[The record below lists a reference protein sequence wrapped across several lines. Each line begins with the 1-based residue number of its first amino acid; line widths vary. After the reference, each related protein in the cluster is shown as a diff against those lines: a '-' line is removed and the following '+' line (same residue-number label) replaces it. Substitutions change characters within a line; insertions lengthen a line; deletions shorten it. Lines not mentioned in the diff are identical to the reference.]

1 MKNKLFYILLFIF
14 VIARP
19 IHSQYNGKNFSISA
33 NYNYT
38 TTSKLFLQP
47 NTPDQLLKNIHE
59 DLDNIYSISGEFR
72 FHISESLIIG
82 AGTEYIQ
89 KDYINNNFNLAGV
102 RAKVKDGYRIIP
114 VELSLYYLL
123 PFSTGLFKF
132 FMGGG
137 GGIYFAEHVREL
149 GDVTVSDDGSEIG
162 YGIHVAV
169 GMDYIINDYISVRG
183 QMRFRDPEIDLKSKY
198 SNNIVN
204 YEGRTFVF
212 SSQTFYSKV
221 NVDGITFSIGVAF
234 NF

>member
-1 MKNKLFYILLFIF
+1 MKNRLFYILPF
-14 VIARP
+14 VFLIARP
-19 IHSQYNGKNFSISA
+19 LYSQYNGKDFSISV

-47 NTPDQLLKNIHE
+47 NTPDPLLKNIHE
-59 DLDNIYSISGEFR
+59 DLDGINSFSGEFR
-72 FHISESLIIG
+72 FNISESLIIG

-89 KDYINNNFNLAGV
+89 KDYINHNYNLGGI
-102 RAKVKDGYRIIP
+102 RASIKDGYRIIP
-114 VELSLYYLL
+114 LEFSLYYLL
-123 PFSTGLFKF
+123 PFSTELFKF

-149 GDVTVSDDGSEIG
+149 GDVTVSNDGSEIG

-169 GMDYIINDYISVRG
+169 GMDYIINDYFSVRG
-183 QMRFRDPEIDLKSKY
+183 QMRFRDPEIDMKSKY

-204 YEGRTFVF
+204 YEGRTFQL
-212 SSQTFYSKV
+212 SSQNFYSKV
-221 NVDGITFSIGVAF
+221 NVDGITFTIGAVF